1 MILNYCISVTDKTV
15 PILHKGLA
23 LAEEEPG

>member
-1 MILNYCISVTDKTV
+1 MILNYCICVTDKTV
-15 PILHKGLA
+15 PILQKGLA